1 MHKSHHTDTQES
13 GDREHMGEMEDEGS
27 EQKVITIHK
36 RKLDPGRA
44 VDTMRCNVQFCN
56 QLDTT
61 TGRHWHYRSC
71 HNYMS
76 YPWNVLLLT
85 DMYQN
90 KCTGCHRVS

>member
-44 VDTMRCNVQFCN
+44 VGHHEV
-56 QLDTT
+56 
-61 TGRHWHYRSC
+61 
-71 HNYMS
+71 
-76 YPWNVLLLT
+76 
-85 DMYQN
+85 
-90 KCTGCHRVS
+90 